1 MAVEYFTKWVE
12 AEAVSAI
19 TESRVRTFIWKNII
33 CRFGL
38 PRVLVSDNGAQFS
51 GSRLKEWLQSFK
63 VEQRFTSVGHPQ
75 ANGQVEA
82 TNKTIVK
89 ILEKRLRTSQDNW
102 ADDLDAVLWAH
113 RTTAQT
119 ATQETPFSLVY
130 GSEAVIPSETVV
142 ATQRIQQYNPDG
154 NEVARVYD
162 LELLEDK
169 RDKALAN
176 ILRYQAMTARAY
188 NKRVF
193 PKDIQVGDLVLR
205 RADIL
210 SHVGKLKPNWEGP
223 YKVTGARVNGS
234 FELED
239 EQGRALKRTW
249 NAKNLRKFYT

>member
-12 AEAVSAI
+12 AEAVSTI

-63 VEQRFTSVGHPQ
+63 IEQRFTSIGHPQ

-82 TNKTIVK
+82 TNKIIVK
-89 ILEKRLRTSQDNW
+89 ILERRLRTSQDSW

-113 RTTAQT
+113 RTTART

-142 ATQRIQQYNPDG
+142 ATQRIQQYNPVD
-154 NEVARVYD
+154 NEIARIYD
-162 LELLEDK
+162 LELLED
-169 RDKALAN
+169 
-176 ILRYQAMTARAY
+176 
-188 NKRVF
+188 
-193 PKDIQVGDLVLR
+193 
-205 RADIL
+205 
-210 SHVGKLKPNWEGP
+210 
-223 YKVTGARVNGS
+223 
-234 FELED
+234 
-239 EQGRALKRTW
+239 
-249 NAKNLRKFYT
+249 